1 MRIAESALDL
11 IGLIY
16 EAVEDPDG
24 WPVFLDRL
32 VRAMSATAAA
42 LHFQDLGS
50 RAESMPVEVGFDPAL
65 AKAYVEHY
73 HEVNI
78 LLKRAAPFL
87 TPGAIVTNPQI
98 CEDSTLARSEYYEEF
113 LRPQD
118 LFLRRWRN
126 DRSQWRAV
134 LLDVGLPAQARR
146 SLSGVRDRLGGT
158 AHAAPAARREVAAWP

>member
-50 RAESMPVEVGFDPAL
+50 RAESVPVEVGFDPAL

-78 LLKRAAPFL
+78 LLKAGRAILDPRCDCYKPSNLRRLDVGAFRVSRGIPASARPFL
-87 TPGAIVTNPQI
+87 G
-98 CEDSTLARSEYYEEF
+98 
-113 LRPQD
+113 
-118 LFLRRWRN
+118 RWRN

>member
-50 RAESMPVEVGFDPAL
+50 RAESIRWRWGS
-65 AKAYVEHY
+65 
-73 HEVNI
+73 
-78 LLKRAAPFL
+78 
-87 TPGAIVTNPQI
+87 TP
-98 CEDSTLARSEYYEEF
+98 RW
-113 LRPQD
+113 LRPM
-118 LFLRRWRN
+118 LNITMKLI
-126 DRSQWRAV
+126 SC
-134 LLDVGLPAQARR
+134 
-146 SLSGVRDRLGGT
+146 
-158 AHAAPAARREVAAWP
+158 